1 MKLRYLPALL
11 LALLLLAACATQTA
25 EPTATVE
32 PATSTPAPSATGAAT
47 PIGGVDVALAA
58 IEPITGVLATVNGEP
73 ITWVEFAP
81 ELTQALHSVTM
92 QYGLDWNQAENI
104 DLLGQFQDQVLA
116 TLISRMVMRNGAA
129 ALGIEVPADALAAR
143 IEEEKTAI
151 INSGQ
156 FASWE
161 AFQEEYG
168 LTDAHYA
175 RLIEDDLLMQQLS
188 ELHAPDRQA
197 EQVHARHILL
207 PDEATANEV
216 LTLLQDGEDWA
227 TLAAELSQDTSN
239 KDSEGDLGWFPRGV
253 MVKEFEDAAFALE
266 PGATSGPVATD
277 FGVHII
283 QVLEKDTRDIDDATY
298 DQISS
303 QAAYTWLEEQE
314 ALADVTIA
322 VTFAP
327 SP

>member
-1 MKLRYLPALL
+1 ML
-11 LALLLLAACATQTA
+11 LALLLLAACTTQTA

-32 PATSTPAPSATGAAT
+32 PATSTPAPSATGQAA

-58 IEPITGVLATVNGEP
+58 IEPITGVLATVNGAP

-81 ELTQALHSVTM
+81 ELTQALHNVTM
-92 QYGLDWNQAENI
+92 QYGLDWNQAQNI

-116 TLISRMVMRNGAA
+116 TLISRMVMRDGAA
-129 ALGIEVPADALAAR
+129 ALGIQVPADALAAR
-143 IEEEKTAI
+143 IEEEKTTI
-151 INSGQ
+151 ISSGQ

-161 AFQEEYG
+161 VFQEAYG

-175 RLIEDDLLMQQLS
+175 RLIEDDLLMQQLT
-188 ELHAPDRQA
+188 ELHAPDREA

-216 LTLLQDGEDWA
+216 LALLQDGEDWA

-253 MVKEFEDAAFALE
+253 MVKAFEDAAFALE
-266 PGATSGPVATD
+266 PGATSGPVVTD

-283 QVLEKDTRDIDDATY
+283 QVLEKDIRAMDDATY
-298 DQISS
+298 DSVAS

-314 ALADVTIA
+314 ALADVAIA